1 MGSHVEAWA
10 RGYGEGREACAATV
24 DPERE
29 LKVDSGEPPMAWVAD
44 ARRAS
49 WAGLDCRRVF
59 GPGRHSRGFCRTFS
73 TGWMGCDNSF
83 MSSETFT

>member
-29 LKVDSGEPPMAWVAD
+29 PRRIAGSRGWHGWPMGEEPA
-44 ARRAS
+44 
-49 WAGLDCRRVF
+49 
-59 GPGRHSRGFCRTFS
+59 GPGWIVGGFS
-73 TGWMGCDNSF
+73 GLVAA
-83 MSSETFT
+83 